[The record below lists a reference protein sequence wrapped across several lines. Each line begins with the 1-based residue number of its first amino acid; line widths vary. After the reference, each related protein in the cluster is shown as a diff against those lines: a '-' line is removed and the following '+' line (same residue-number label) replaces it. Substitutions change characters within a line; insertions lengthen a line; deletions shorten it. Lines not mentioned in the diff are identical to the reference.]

1 MIRHLVAG
9 TAFTGVLFAA
19 GLASAEPEPLAGDPD
34 VINFGIISTESS
46 QNLRRQW
53 EPFLED
59 MSEALGMP
67 VEGFYASDY
76 AGVIEAMRFGQ
87 VTVAWFGNASA
98 IEAVD
103 RAGGEVFARQTKT
116 DGTQGYYSH
125 ILVPAESPFQ
135 TLDDLLAACGTGLD
149 FGMGDPN
156 STSGYLVP
164 SFYVFAQNN
173 VDPNECFENVR
184 NSNHETNFMAVANDQ
199 VDAATNNSEQ
209 WERTAMNQP
218 EIVENVRVIWTSPL
232 IPSDPIVYRADLSSE
247 LKDMI
252 RGFFITYGRLGDNVE
267 EAQAVLAGM
276 SDGQAAFTN
285 SSNDQLLPIR
295 QLRLF
300 RDRLNVLNDEALSE
314 EDKAAAL
321 AEIDS
326 QLETLEIVTNAAM

>member
-1 MIRHLVAG
+1 MTRRLTV
-9 TAFTGVLFAA
+9 
-19 GLASAEPEPLAGDPD
+19 ASAVAICAASAAYAQPEPLQGDPE

-46 QNLRRQW
+46 QNLKAQW

-59 MSEALGMP
+59 MEEALGMP
-67 VEGFYASDY
+67 VEAFYASDY

-87 VTVAWFGNASA
+87 VTVAWFGNASGM
-98 IEAVD
+98 EAVD
-103 RAGGEVFARQTKT
+103 RAGGEVFARQTKL
-116 DGTQGYYSH
+116 DGTQGYYSL
-125 ILVPAESPFQ
+125 ILVPSESPFQ
-135 TLDDLLAACGTGLD
+135 SLDDLLAACGTGLD

-164 SFYVFAQNN
+164 SFYVFAQND

-184 NSNHETNFMAVANDQ
+184 NANHETNFMAVANDQ

-209 WERTAMNQP
+209 WARTEMNQP
-218 EIVENVRVIWTSPL
+218 EVVENVRAIWTSPL
-232 IPSDPIVYRADLSSE
+232 IPSDPIVYRADLSDE

-267 EAQAVLAGM
+267 EARAVLAGM
-276 SDGQAAFTN
+276 SDGQGPFTN

-300 RDRLNVLNDEALSE
+300 RDRVEILNDERMSE
-314 EDKAAAL
+314 EEKQAAL
-321 AEIDS
+321 AEIDTK
-326 QLETLEIVTNAAM
+326 LEELDVVTRMVN